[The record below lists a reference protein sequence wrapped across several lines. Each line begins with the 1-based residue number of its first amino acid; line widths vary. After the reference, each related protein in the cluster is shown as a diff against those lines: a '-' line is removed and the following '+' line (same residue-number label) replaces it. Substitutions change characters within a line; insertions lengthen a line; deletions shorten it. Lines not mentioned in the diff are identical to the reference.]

1 MSGVSETVDIKIR
14 EDGSRVVSRD
24 ITAMGKA
31 GDVATKSLG
40 LLKTAVAAVVT
51 GAVVN
56 QIRELL
62 DSYTQMQN
70 RLRLTTT
77 DQANLNAV
85 FGELQAISQRT
96 RSPLEANVELYSKMS
111 LAAKDLG
118 VSQKEVLQFTESVNQ
133 AIKIS
138 GASASEAEGGLRQ
151 LAQGLAS
158 GTLRGDELNS
168 VLENL
173 PAIADVI
180 AKSLGVTRGEL
191 RKMGAD
197 GKITGD
203 TVLKAFR
210 EAREELA
217 EKFAKTVPTIG
228 EGFTM
233 LKNQLLVT
241 VGAMGD
247 AINASGLLGGGLQ
260 DLTQWLKEITPQL
273 VAFVRAL
280 TGSLDPTDELSTGA
294 QLLASAI
301 VVLWGAFK
309 GLTSLLSGVV
319 LIAFKT
325 VGKVVGGVAAAV
337 MAVVNG
343 EFTQAWEIVKAAGTD
358 IVDTYVDESNKAV
371 NGAVDAT
378 SEMFTKLGQIWD
390 KNQRMVQ
397 DRSKEI
403 VGTVSDVAGPRNVK
417 PFVDEKELEKQRKA
431 LEKLKNELMGVLN
444 QIAPIPG
451 AQLEM
456 AKAADILNKA
466 QEKGLI
472 TKQQEALYLE
482 LLQAHYKDILDPLGK
497 LNREIDEQ
505 TMLLGMSSRARAVE
519 SQVLDAQKAL
529 LEQGVKLSDEEVK
542 VLRAKYKA
550 LQDLNEAVE
559 AQDQLLSGSVEA
571 RRQFI
576 TQLTAIQTLLADP
589 SSGFTKND
597 AISSLSQ
604 AMPDLFEGTQ
614 EMLDAQVGRF
624 QLMYQQIDALRQA
637 DVISEQTAAQMRAKV
652 AVQQDEMRL
661 QNARGFFGDLASLSK
676 IENQKIA
683 AIGKAA
689 AVTQATIDGVL
700 AVQKALASAPPPA
713 NYALAAAAG
722 VAAAANVAQILSA
735 STAFATGGQF
745 KVGGTGGTDS
755 QMVAFR
761 ATPGEQVNVSTP
773 QQVRHGTGAQGGDA
787 PAPVVHVT
795 PQIINVRDPKE
806 IPTAIQSNEGTAAII
821 NVIEQNRSAIKAV
834 LGG

>member
-31 GDVATKSLG
+31 GDVASKSLG

-62 DSYTQMQN
+62 DSYTQIQN
-70 RLRLTTT
+70 RLKLTTT

-85 FGELQAISQRT
+85 FGELVGISQRT
-96 RSPLEANVELYSKMS
+96 RSSLEANAQLYSKV
-111 LAAKDLG
+111 AINAKELG
-118 VSQKEVLQFTESVNQ
+118 LSQKDVLQFTESLNKT
-133 AIKIS
+133 IKIS
-138 GASASEAEGGLRQ
+138 GASAEEASAGVLQ
-151 LAQGLAS
+151 LGQSLAS
-158 GTLRGDELNS
+158 GKLQGDELRS

-173 PAIADVI
+173 PAVADVI
-180 AKSLGVTRGEL
+180 AKSLGVTRGQL
-191 RKMGAD
+191 RALGQEGKISAQDIITAFQKARDEID
-197 GKITGD
+197 GKFNKI
-203 TVLKAFR
+203 L
-210 EAREELA
+210 
-217 EKFAKTVPTIG
+217 PTTS
-228 EGFTM
+228 EGFVM

-260 DLTQWLKEITPQL
+260 DLTNWLKEITPQL
-273 VAFVRAL
+273 VSFVRAIV
-280 TGSLDPTDELSTGA
+280 GSLDPTDELSTGA

-358 IVDTYVDESNKAV
+358 IVDTYVEESNKAV

-403 VGTVSDVAGPRNVK
+403 VGAVSDVKGPAVK
-417 PFVDEKELEKQRKA
+417 IGPDEKELEKQRKA

-444 QIAPIPG
+444 TIAPIPG

-456 AKAADILNKA
+456 AKATDILNKS
-466 QEKGLI
+466 QQKGLI
-472 TKQQEALYLE
+472 TKQQEAYYLE

-497 LNREIDEQ
+497 LNREIDQQ
-505 TMLLGMSSRARAVE
+505 TMLLGLSSRARAVE
-519 SQVLDAQKAL
+519 TQVLDAQKTL
-529 LEQGVKLSDEEVK
+529 LEQGVKLSDDEVK

-550 LQDLNEAVE
+550 LQDLNEAVD
-559 AQDQLLSGSVEA
+559 AQDQLLTGSVEA
-571 RRQFI
+571 RRAFI

-589 SSGFTKND
+589 ASGFKKTD
-597 AISSLSQ
+597 AISALSQ
-604 AMPDLFEGTQ
+604 SMPDLFEGTQ
-614 EMLDAQVGRF
+614 EALDAQVARF

-652 AVQQDEMRL
+652 AVQQDELRL

-761 ATPGEQVNVSTP
+761 ATPGEQVAVSTP
-773 QQVRHGTGAQGGDA
+773 QQVRHGSGSQGGDA

-806 IPTAIQSNEGTAAII
+806 IPTAIQSNEGSAAII